1 MLKIKEFFKNY
12 WTDIFKP
19 VVVLLAIC
27 IVIPLALS
35 VTNAVTVD
43 RIAQLEKKN
52 AEETMKSL
60 VEADKFEELKL
71 GGDNVIVYNRALKD
85 GNPVGYIFKTSATGY
100 GGLVSVMTAVNLD
113 GTVKSIAILDVSNET
128 PGLGQ
133 NASKEGFYSQYAGKK
148 SGVKLVKNSADSKNN
163 EVDAMTGATITSTAV
178 TNAVNEALE
187 QFDTISKT
195 ATPILESEVAVSEK

>member
-1 MLKIKEFFKNY
+1 MLKIKEFIKNN
-12 WTDIFKP
+12 WTDILKP
-19 VVVLLAIC
+19 VVVLLSIC

-35 VTNAVTVD
+35 VTNAVTAD
-43 RIAQLEKKN
+43 RMAKLEKQR

-60 VEADKFEELKL
+60 VDADEFEELKF
-71 GGDNVIVYNRALKD
+71 GGENIIRYNRALKD
-85 GNPVGYIFKTSATGY
+85 GKPVGYIFETSVNGY
-100 GGLVSVMTAVNLD
+100 GGEVSVMTAVNTD
-113 GTVKSIAILDVSNET
+113 GAVKSIAILDVSKET

-133 NASKEGFYSQYAGKK
+133 NAAKAEFYSQYQGKK
-148 SGVKLVKNSADSKNN
+148 YGIKLVKNNPVSENN

-195 ATPILESEVAVSEK
+195 AVPISESGVAVDEK

>member
-60 VEADKFEELKL
+60 VKADGFEELKL

-85 GNPVGYIFKTSATGY
+85 GAPVGYIFKTSANGY
-100 GGLVSVMTAVNLD
+100 GGPVSVMTAVNLD

-133 NASKEGFYSQYAGKK
+133 NAAKEGFYSQYAGKK

-178 TNAVNEALE
+178 TNAVIETLK
-187 QFDTISKT
+187 QFDAISKT
-195 ATPILESEVAVSEK
+195 ATPILHSQLAVSER